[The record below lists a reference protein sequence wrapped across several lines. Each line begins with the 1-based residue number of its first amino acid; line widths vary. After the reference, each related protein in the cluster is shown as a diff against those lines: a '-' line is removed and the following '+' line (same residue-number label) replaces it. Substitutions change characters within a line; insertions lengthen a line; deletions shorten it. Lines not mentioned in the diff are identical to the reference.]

1 MNSKNLTKI
10 ILFFLLTLSYGC
22 GYKVLDSYETKNF
35 NLKEII
41 TTGDKRV
48 NFKIR
53 NSLML
58 DTAGNKENNVI
69 INLHTEKVKKIKEKN
84 IKNEISKYEITL
96 NTKLKIR
103 IIEKDFQREIDLTS
117 VGDYSVSDQ
126 YSSTLKNEKRLL
138 EDLTNDISDK
148 IQKRINLILNDF

>member
-10 ILFFLLTLSYGC
+10 LLFFLLTLSYGC

-58 DTAGNKENNVI
+58 DTEGNKENNVI
-69 INLHTEKVKKIKEKN
+69 ISLHTEKVKKIKEKN

-96 NTKLKIR
+96 NTKLKIK

-148 IQKRINLILNDF
+148 VQKRINLILNDF

>member
-10 ILFFLLTLSYGC
+10 LLFFLLTLSYGC

>member
-10 ILFFLLTLSYGC
+10 LLFFLLTLSYGC

-69 INLHTEKVKKIKEKN
+69 ISLHTEKVKKIKEKN

-96 NTKLKIR
+96 NTKLKIK

-148 IQKRINLILNDF
+148 VQKRINLILNDF

>member
-10 ILFFLLTLSYGC
+10 LLFFLLTLSYGC

-58 DTAGNKENNVI
+58 DTAGNKENNII

-96 NTKLKIR
+96 NTKLKIK

-148 IQKRINLILNDF
+148 VQKRINLILNDF